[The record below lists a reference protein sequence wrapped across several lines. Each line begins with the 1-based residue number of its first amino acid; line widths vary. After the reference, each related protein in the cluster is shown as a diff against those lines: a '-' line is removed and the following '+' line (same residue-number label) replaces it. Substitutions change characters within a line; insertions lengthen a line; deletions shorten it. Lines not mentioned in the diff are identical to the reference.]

1 MPAAGAALPTSDT
14 ISWVGSRARP
24 SLDFPLGCRLP
35 CRSQAATL
43 PRLPMPKAPG
53 PAGGPATLHEG
64 PPGRRR
70 RGAWEQGRGAGALVV
85 VVPPGCHPSLPHQ
98 CRGGWPL
105 SGDPWNEPKH
115 LLWKHKFVAK
125 ITSFS
130 SKKLGRELFCMNT
143 ERVTTEQEQSSVD
156 AQYKKR
162 KSFVLFLYI
171 RQGRPVQK

>member
-1 MPAAGAALPTSDT
+1 MTVVAGKEVPAGGCVVPAAGAALPTSDT

-64 PPGRRR
+64 PPGGQD
-70 RGAWEQGRGAGALVV
+70 RGVGGSRGGGRGAFLV

-115 LLWKHKFVAK
+115 LLWKYKVVIKTTSGFKKNRQRAFFVG
-125 ITSFS
+125 IQC
-130 SKKLGRELFCMNT
+130 E
-143 ERVTTEQEQSSVD
+143 
-156 AQYKKR
+156 
-162 KSFVLFLYI
+162 
-171 RQGRPVQK
+171 